1 MDSDFYLIS
10 TKLDQDHWH
19 VQNAIM
25 HFMEVMTLDK
35 LAFEKTTLTVLNSF
49 LKSVTDS
56 VVDSLIDIVAEKI
69 PIFKIASIGIK
80 AYRDAKAEYEK
91 SIEAH
96 ESLNLVNFIN
106 QYRISYTK
114 YHERIKSEV
123 FPEIAKVL
131 RDMLK
136 KASNMEAK
144 KFLAFLIHMIS
155 KFVIQFISK
164 PLSWYVL
171 QLCKRYIEINKGFIV
186 MAVSISY
193 YNKETR
199 SILVNPE
206 IFKIRNKKAPNLEK
220 LLNEVITEGEISSVK
235 GIIDLPIKKIIYLLD
250 EEKKAFIRNLCTMP
264 TIGFPIA
271 LEGGYPRCLYNMDPN
286 MNFLKL
292 PLVFLNEGNSLE
304 QPIKDEAVNNMWQI
318 LRDNLG
324 ALRFKNFS
332 P

>member
-1 MDSDFYLIS
+1 MHLLIDWVILYTIFFDRHTELNKNVPLKPHQKELIKEWLDIRNDRVRPIIAELKQKKSSTSIPDKRPTKDIQNQINDLNSKLSKLEEKVIIDDDIRDIMDSDFYLIS

-56 VVDSLIDIVAEKI
+56 VVDSVIDIVAEKI
-69 PIFKIASIGIK
+69 PIFKIASIGLK

-136 KASNMEAK
+136 KASDMEAK

-164 PLSWYVL
+164 PVSWYIL
-171 QLCKRYIEINKGFIV
+171 QLCKSYIEINKGFIV

-199 SILVNPE
+199 SILVNHK
-206 IFKIRNKKAPNLEK
+206 IFKIRNKKASNLEK
-220 LLNEVITEGEISSVK
+220 LLNEVITEVK
-235 GIIDLPIKKIIYLLD
+235 
-250 EEKKAFIRNLCTMP
+250 
-264 TIGFPIA
+264 
-271 LEGGYPRCLYNMDPN
+271 
-286 MNFLKL
+286 
-292 PLVFLNEGNSLE
+292 LV
-304 QPIKDEAVNNMWQI
+304 V
-318 LRDNLG
+318 
-324 ALRFKNFS
+324 
-332 P
+332 